1 MESEVRGCVFGDGQS
16 TERGPGPL
24 RAGTAGLRFGLGGG
38 GFEVRGLIFP
48 ALDRG
53 AEVWTWGSREGEGE
67 PRADSRGSRA
77 LAPLAGVGWEDQA
90 TARGGSF

>member
-1 MESEVRGCVFGDGQS
+1 MGRVFGDRQG

-24 RAGTAGLRFGLGGG
+24 RVGTAGLRFGLGGG

-53 AEVWTWGSREGEGE
+53 AEVWTWGSRE